1 MKIILAILAALAIGA
16 GSLKAGDPFAADPI
30 RAAQFEE
37 FQRERAYWATVDFKE
52 LMKQREAEAAQYRN
66 RYHSHTSNLESR
78 ISELESKVESLE
90 ADR

>member
-1 MKIILAILAALAIGA
+1 MKLILTTLAALAIGA
-16 GSLKAGDPFAADPI
+16 GSLKAGDPFAADPTLEANKAEI
-30 RAAQFEE
+30 ERV
-37 FQRERAYWATVDFKE
+37 RAYFATIDFKE
-52 LMKQREAEAAQYRN
+52 LIQQQKAEAARYRN